1 MRTDTWTVE
10 GGVPL
15 QGEVQVS
22 GAKNSITKLMVA
34 SMLTTEPCV
43 FHNIPHIGDSQITRA
58 ICEALGAVFEETPPR
73 TLHVQT
79 ARLVSAEV
87 PLVLGT
93 HNRLA
98 IMMVAPLL
106 HRIGQAVIPMAA
118 GGDRIGPRPV
128 NFHLE
133 GYRRL
138 GAHVEVH
145 EEAYCI
151 KADQLHGAEIVLPY
165 PSVTTTENLLLA
177 ATVAKGRTFLRNAA
191 IEPEIMD
198 LVIYLQKMGAIIDY
212 SADRTFVVEG
222 VRELY
227 GATHDIMPDRIVAA
241 SLACAAVASGGD
253 IFVRGARQVDMV
265 TFLNTLRRVGGKFA
279 VAADGIRFYRNGPLK
294 SIALETNVHPGFMTD
309 WQPPFVLLL
318 TQAAGMSVV
327 HETVFEDRFGYVA
340 ELHKMGAD
348 IGLYDACLGGAS
360 CRFHASN
367 YRHSCVIKGPMQLRG
382 AHITVPDLRAGFT
395 YLIAAALASGQST
408 IEGVRHIERGYENL
422 EESLRGLGVLIGK
435 VPGQQAPECAEAAVA
450 LDIGTAVG
458 SQPAF

>member
-1 MRTDTWTVE
+1 MQTDTWTVE

-15 QGEVQVS
+15 RGEVQLS

-34 SMLTTEPCV
+34 SMLTTEPCI
-43 FHNIPHIGDSQITRA
+43 FHNAPSIGDSQITRA
-58 ICEALGAVFEETPPR
+58 ICEALGAEFQDRPPR

-79 ARLVSAEV
+79 SRLLSSEV
-87 PLVLGT
+87 PLGLGT
-93 HNRLA
+93 SNRLA

-106 HRIGQAVIPMAA
+106 HRTGQAIIPMAA

-133 GYRRL
+133 GYRQL
-138 GAHVEVH
+138 GALVEVR

-151 KADQLHGAEIVLPY
+151 KAEQLYGADIVLPY

-177 ATVAKGRTFLRNAA
+177 ATVAKGRTFIRNAA

-198 LVIYLQKMGAIIDY
+198 LVIWLQKMGAIIDY
-212 SADRTFVVEG
+212 STDRTFVVEG
-222 VRELY
+222 VQELS

-253 IFVRGARQVDMV
+253 VFVRGARQVDMV
-265 TFLNTLRRVGGKFA
+265 TFLNTLRRVGGKFT
-279 VAADGIRFYRNGPLK
+279 VEADGIRFYRQGALH

-318 TQAAGMSVV
+318 TQAEGMSVV

-340 ELHKMGAD
+340 ALHKMGAD
-348 IGLYDACLGGAS
+348 IALYDACLGGAS
-360 CRFHASN
+360 CRFDASN
-367 YRHSCVIKGPMQLRG
+367 YKHSCVIKGPMHLRG
-382 AHITVPDLRAGFT
+382 AYITVPDLRAGFT
-395 YLIAAALASGQST
+395 YLIAAILAEGQST
-408 IEGVRHIERGYENL
+408 IEGIKHIERGYENL
-422 EESLRGLGVLIGK
+422 EDSLRCLGVQIGK
-435 VPGQQAPECAEAAVA
+435 VPN
-450 LDIGTAVG
+450 
-458 SQPAF
+458 

>member
-15 QGEVQVS
+15 RGEVRVS
-22 GAKNSITKLMVA
+22 GAKNSITKLLVA
-34 SMLTTEPCV
+34 SMLTTEPCI
-43 FHNIPHIGDSQITRA
+43 FHNVPYIGDSQITRA
-58 ICEALGAVFEETPPR
+58 ICEALGAECKELPPR
-73 TLHVQT
+73 TLQVQT
-79 ARLVSAEV
+79 AQLRTSEV
-87 PLVLGT
+87 PLGLGT
-93 HNRLA
+93 YNRLA

-106 HRIGQAVIPMAA
+106 HRTGQAVIPMAA

-133 GYRRL
+133 GYRHL
-138 GAHVEVH
+138 GASVEVR
-145 EEAYCI
+145 EDAYCI
-151 KADQLHGAEIVLPY
+151 KAEQLYGTEIVLPY

-191 IEPEIMD
+191 VEPEIID
-198 LVIYLQKMGAIIDY
+198 LVICLQKMGAIIDY
-212 SADRTFVVEG
+212 NTDRTFVVEG
-222 VRELY
+222 VPALS

-253 IFVRGARQVDMV
+253 VFVRGARQIDMV
-265 TFLNTLRRVGGKFA
+265 TFLNTLRRVGGQFA
-279 VAADGIRFYRNGPLK
+279 VAPDGIRFYREGPLK

-309 WQPPFVLLL
+309 WQPPLVLLL
-318 TQAAGMSVV
+318 TQAEGMSVV

-348 IGLYDACLGGAS
+348 MALYDACLGGGP

-367 YRHSCVIKGPMQLRG
+367 YRHSCVIKGPMRLRG

-395 YLIAAALASGQST
+395 YLIAAILAEGPST
-408 IEGVRHIERGYENL
+408 IEGIRHIERGYENL
-422 EESLRGLGVLIGK
+422 EDSLRRLGVQIGK
-435 VPGQQAPECAEAAVA
+435 VPSLQ
-450 LDIGTAVG
+450 GTG
-458 SQPAF
+458 